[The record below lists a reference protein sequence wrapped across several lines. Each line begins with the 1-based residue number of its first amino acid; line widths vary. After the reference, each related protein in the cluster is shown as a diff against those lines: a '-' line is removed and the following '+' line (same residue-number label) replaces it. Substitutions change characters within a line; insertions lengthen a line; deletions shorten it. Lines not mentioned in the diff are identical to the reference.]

1 MHPIA
6 GARIA
11 LVAASFGREATTR
24 ADRFAFDFA
33 THLALAGVRIEV
45 LATCAR
51 SSDPEAI
58 PNYYRSGLDTSEGFP
73 VHRFRAVEGD
83 RSAFRSALVAL
94 TNGATVDEE
103 VLIDERPRSP
113 QLIAHLRTV
122 AERYDAFVFTGLTAP
137 STVRGVPIV
146 EERAA
151 IVPLLT
157 EDPLARLE
165 LVRGAAHHAR
175 MLLFTT
181 EAEAALALD
190 WYGAELRPQSRVIG
204 LGVDVVPPAERAPS
218 WFVEQRHGRPYV
230 VSTNGSATD
239 ADVVV
244 LESIDPAERGTV
256 LANAA
261 AVDVGA
267 ARDGFCP
274 ELFAAWAYGKPV
286 IADVRT
292 PGAAPILRE
301 TGAGWLVNDD
311 AEREAARR
319 EALEATPETL
329 SRLAESGRTYVET
342 RMGWRRA
349 AIKTAEA
356 IDAFGGVD
364 DGRSRE
370 AALAQLSYLL
380 PLMRRQRRTIAA
392 MQVSRFW
399 RARNAWFALKRRL
412 RIGPSADPIPEALGD
427 GAAVELAAF
436 GDPYFLFREQHRL
449 RPIDVERMRAMQ
461 SVFPLAP
468 AFGLVLETA
477 ETGTDGLQ
485 ATVESLRAQIYERWR
500 ARIVVDAEHR
510 DVVVDHLAV
519 YAGDDRIVVTLSP
532 AEDEEFLGALRPGDL
547 LEAHALFE
555 VALALN
561 RRPDLDAIYTDEDVL
576 DERGRPSAPYF
587 KPDWSPETHV
597 DRDYV
602 GRLCLL
608 RRSTLDAA
616 GGLRPVF
623 GSAAWY
629 EALLRLSES
638 TDRIGHVAQVL
649 YHRRPD
655 ARIRESDV
663 ALALEVALQR
673 RGDAAAVVAT
683 ETGLRVRYAVAGD
696 ERVAIIIPTRDR
708 ADLLEPCLESLFGR
722 STYPGIE
729 VVIVDNGSREV
740 ATTDVLQSW
749 LRREPQRFHVLRDDD
764 PFNYAR
770 LNNLAAAATD
780 AEYLLFLNNDTV
792 IVAPDWIEA
801 MLAYA
806 RRPRIG
812 AVGAL
817 LLYPD
822 DTVQHAGV
830 VLGILGLAG
839 HAHRY
844 LPVSTP
850 GYHGA
855 LQRVTNYVAVTGAC
869 MMISR
874 AKFHEVGGF
883 DEAFAVS
890 YNDVDFCLRL
900 RAHGYRNVFVPQAR
914 LYHFES
920 KSRGLD
926 DNPMK
931 VARAMREVAMIRER
945 WPEIS
950 VRDPY
955 YNPNLT
961 VDAEDFAI
969 RL

>member
-1 MHPIA
+1 VHPIA

-24 ADRFAFDFA
+24 TDRFAFDFA

-58 PNYYRSGLDTSEGFP
+58 PNFYRSGLDTSEGFP
-73 VHRFRAVEGD
+73 VHRFRAEEGD

-94 TNGATVDEE
+94 TDGAAVDED
-103 VLIDERPRSP
+103 VLVDERPRSP
-113 QLIAHLRTV
+113 HLLAHLRTV
-122 AERYDAFVFTGLTAP
+122 AERYDAFVFTGLTAAT
-137 STVRGVPIV
+137 TVRGVPIV

-151 IVPLLT
+151 IVPLL
-157 EDPLARLE
+157 EDVPLARLE
-165 LVRGAAHHAR
+165 LVRAAAHHAR

-204 LGVDVVPPAERAPS
+204 LGVDVVPPSERAPS
-218 WFVEQRHGRPYV
+218 WFVEQRRGRPYV
-230 VSTNGSATD
+230 VSTNGSAAD

-244 LESIDPAERGTV
+244 LESIEPAERGTV

-286 IADVRT
+286 IADAHT

-311 AEREAARR
+311 AERDAARR
-319 EALEATPETL
+319 EALAATPETL
-329 SRLAESGRTYVET
+329 ARLAESGRTYVET
-342 RMGWRRA
+342 RMGWQRA

-412 RIGPSADPIPEALGD
+412 RIGPTADPIPEAIGD
-427 GAAVELAAF
+427 GAAAELAAF
-436 GDPYFLFREQHRL
+436 GEPYFLFREQHRL
-449 RPIDVERMRAMQ
+449 RPIDVERMRSMQ

-468 AFGLVLETA
+468 SFGLVLETA
-477 ETGTDGLQ
+477 ETGTDGLH
-485 ATVESLRAQIYERWR
+485 ATLESLRAQIYVRWR
-500 ARIVVDAEHR
+500 ARIVVDADHR
-510 DVVVDHLAV
+510 DVVVEHLAE
-519 YAGDDRIVVTLSP
+519 YAADDRVVVTLSP
-532 AEDEEFLGALRPGDL
+532 ADDEEFLGAVRPGDL
-547 LEAHALFE
+547 LEPHALFE

-587 KPDWSPETHV
+587 KPDWSPETHA

-608 RRSTLDAA
+608 RRTTLDTV

-623 GSAAWY
+623 GSATWY
-629 EALLRLSES
+629 EALLRLSET
-638 TDRIGHVAQVL
+638 TDRIGHLAQVL
-649 YHRRPD
+649 YHCRPV
-655 ARIRESDV
+655 ARTREGDL

-673 RGDAAAVVAT
+673 RGEAGTIVPT
-683 ETGLRVRYAVAGD
+683 ESGLRVRYAVSSDA
-696 ERVAIIIPTRDR
+696 RVAVVIPTRDR

-722 STYPGIE
+722 STYANID
-729 VVIVDNGSREV
+729 VTVVDNGSRAV
-740 ATTDVLQSW
+740 ATADLLGSW
-749 LRREPQRFHVLRDDD
+749 LRREPQRFHVLRDDE
-764 PFNYAR
+764 PFNFAR

-792 IVAPDWIEA
+792 VVSPDWIEA

-806 RRPRIG
+806 QRPRIG

-822 DTVQHAGV
+822 DTVQHAGII
-830 VLGILGLAG
+830 LGVLGLAG

-844 LPVSTP
+844 LPASTP

-855 LQRVTNYVAVTGAC
+855 LQRVTNYAAVTAAC
-869 MMISR
+869 MMVSR
-874 AKFHEVGGF
+874 EKFRQVGGL
-883 DEAFAVS
+883 DEAFTVS

-900 RAHGYRNVFVPQAR
+900 LQHGYRNVFVPQAR
-914 LYHFES
+914 VYHFES
-920 KSRGLD
+920 KSRGRD

-931 VARAMREVAMIRER
+931 VARAMREFSLMHER
-945 WPEIS
+945 WPDLA

-961 VDAEDFAI
+961 IDAEDFSI

>member
-24 ADRFAFDFA
+24 ADRFTYEFA

-58 PNYYRSGLDTSEGFP
+58 PNYYRSGFDTTEGFP
-73 VHRFRAVEGD
+73 IQRFRAEEGD
-83 RSAFRSALVAL
+83 RSAYRSALVAL
-94 TNGATVDEE
+94 TRGETVDED

-113 QLIAHLRTV
+113 QLLAHLRSV

-137 STVRGVPIV
+137 TTVRGVPIV

-151 IVPLLT
+151 IVPLLC
-157 EDPLARLE
+157 ESPLTRLE
-165 LVRGAAHHAR
+165 VVRGATHHAR

-181 EAEAALALD
+181 EAEAALALEL
-190 WYGAELRPQSRVIG
+190 YGAELRPFSRVIG
-204 LGVDVVPPAERAPS
+204 LGVDVVPARERARS
-218 WFVEQRHGRPYV
+218 WFVEQRRGRPYV
-230 VSTNGSATD
+230 VSTNGSAPET
-239 ADVVV
+239 DVVV
-244 LESIDPAERGTV
+244 LAQIDPAEHGTV
-256 LANAA
+256 LASAA
-261 AVDVGA
+261 AVDVGSD
-267 ARDGFCP
+267 RDGFCP

-286 IADVRT
+286 IADART

-301 TGAGWLVNDD
+301 TGAGWLVDDD
-311 AEREAARR
+311 AGRAAARR
-319 EALEATPETL
+319 EALTSTPETL
-329 SRLAESGRTYVET
+329 ARLAESGRTYVET

-412 RIGPSADPIPEALGD
+412 RIGPAQDPIPEATGD
-427 GAAVELAAF
+427 AAAVELAAF

-461 SVFPLAP
+461 LVFPLAP
-468 AFGLVLETA
+468 QFGLVLETA
-477 ETGTDGLQ
+477 ETGTEGLH
-485 ATVESLRAQIYERWR
+485 ATIESLRTQIYERWR
-500 ARIVVDAEHR
+500 ARVVVDAEHH
-510 DVVVDHLAV
+510 DVVLEHLAA
-519 YAGDDRIVVTLSP
+519 YAGDERVVVALSP
-532 AEDEEFLGALRPGDL
+532 VEDEEFIGELRPGDL
-547 LEAHALFE
+547 LEPHALFE

-561 RRPDLDAIYTDEDVL
+561 RRPELDAIYTDEDIL

-587 KPDWSPETHV
+587 KPDWSPETHL
-597 DRDYV
+597 DRAYA

-608 RRSTLDAA
+608 RRSALDAA

-623 GSAAWY
+623 GSATWY
-629 EALLRLSES
+629 EALLRLSE
-638 TDRIGHVAQVL
+638 TTNRVGHVAQVL
-649 YHRRPD
+649 YHRRPE
-655 ARIRESDV
+655 ARTREGDV

-673 RGDAAAVVAT
+673 RGEAATVVAT
-683 ETGLRVRYAVAGD
+683 ESGLRVRFALTGD
-696 ERVAIIIPTRDR
+696 ERVTIVVPTRDR
-708 ADLLEPCLESLFGR
+708 ADLLEPCLESVFGR
-722 STYPGIE
+722 STYGSLD
-729 VVIVDNGSREV
+729 VLVVDNGSREA
-740 ATTDVLQSW
+740 ATADLLRSW
-749 LRREPQRFHVLRDDD
+749 QRREPQRFRVLRDDE

-801 MLAYA
+801 MLAYG
-806 RRPRIG
+806 RRPQIG

-844 LPVSTP
+844 LPGSTS

-855 LQRVTNYVAVTGAC
+855 LQRVTNYAAVTGAC
-869 MMISR
+869 MLVAR
-874 AKFHEVGGF
+874 AKFLEVGGF

-890 YNDVDFCLRL
+890 YNDVDLCLRL
-900 RAHGYRNVFVPQAR
+900 LRQGFRNVYVPQAR
-914 LYHFES
+914 VYHFES